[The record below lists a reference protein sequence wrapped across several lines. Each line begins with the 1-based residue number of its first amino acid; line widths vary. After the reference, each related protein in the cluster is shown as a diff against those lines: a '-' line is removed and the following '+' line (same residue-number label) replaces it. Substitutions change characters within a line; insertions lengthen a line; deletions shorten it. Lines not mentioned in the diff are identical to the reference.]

1 MCDYNIKIHKQ
12 AKKKLQSL
20 NAKDR
25 LKITDKIM
33 ELSYNPDS
41 ANLDTKVLTNSS
53 LWRLRIGKWR
63 VIYSRDDIVK
73 ILRIEKIKSRGDVYK

>member
-63 VIYSRDDIVK
+63 VIYSRDDMVK